1 MWGNGGKGEGHLGR
15 HAKQSTIWFLGSDFS
30 DHHRPSAQHKHLH
43 GPDYDDYSWVMNHDT
58 DSPHNNNDNGGC
70 DDYDDYD
77 DYDNYADD
85 KADDDANDYEK
96 RQRW

>member
-1 MWGNGGKGEGHLGR
+1 MVGKAR
-15 HAKQSTIWFLGSDFS
+15 DIQATQSRARFDSSAPDFS
-30 DHHRPSAQHKHLH
+30 DHHRPSAEHKHLH

-96 RQRW
+96 RQR